1 MNLFFKYFQYM
12 NMFSTKDNKSN
23 NTILKTKNNNQFN
36 EKETN
41 FVNDYLKEKNML
53 HYYLIHY
60 INNKYNNKYKF
71 INFEYKLQIYI

>member
-1 MNLFFKYFQYM
+1 M

-60 INNKYNNKYKF
+60 I
-71 INFEYKLQIYI
+71 